1 MRDQSP
7 EVEFP
12 SSDEDNR
19 PATEQSLLPQGNQVH
34 DTLKAD
40 GFTQDKDIGSQSTA
54 SRVWKEGLFTMWV
67 KPNPAGGK
75 VLKRFAVC
83 ECRPGKCKE

>member
-7 EVEFP
+7 EVEFL
-12 SSDEDNR
+12 SSDEDNGT
-19 PATEQSLLPQGNQVH
+19 AAEQSFPPQVNPVH
-34 DTLKAD
+34 GTLEAD
-40 GFTQDKDIGSQSTA
+40 GFTLDKDIGSRSTA

-75 VLKRFAVC
+75 ALKKFAVC
-83 ECRPGKCKE
+83 ECKPGKCKE